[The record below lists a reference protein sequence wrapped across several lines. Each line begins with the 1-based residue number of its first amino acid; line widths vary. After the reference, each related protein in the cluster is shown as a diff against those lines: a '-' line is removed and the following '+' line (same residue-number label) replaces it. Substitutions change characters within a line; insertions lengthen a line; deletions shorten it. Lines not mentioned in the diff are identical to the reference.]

1 MGKRA
6 VSNADVEAL
15 FGSDEDAEM
24 SAENDSEEEE
34 GVEDDSAEESTEDD
48 EEAQDEQEES
58 EEESDEDSED
68 QETEENSEI
77 DWSKVDP
84 KIKAAYDK
92 AAEASAKWERN
103 HAKLQG
109 KFTKT
114 TQAQREQETAL
125 ASLKQKAT
133 ILDRLE
139 SIVQSDPRLE
149 QYLASALNKQ
159 NNPLA
164 AAQAPVWADKDPMYQ
179 YIQENV
185 APIIG
190 QLQNQIK
197 ELSEKASGN
206 DPESRQ
212 AKAQKNLDTV
222 LDSISSTIKDKLGR
236 DASEEDLEDA
246 LEYLVDNQLL
256 VNFDPKRSGALAKA
270 VFYEKFGDQL
280 EVASRKKYEMSLRE
294 KSKKLGARTKTVNSR
309 VQSKQKGTQ
318 AESVEEAIAMAI
330 AEQDID

>member
-1 MGKRA
+1 MGKRG

-15 FGSDEDAEM
+15 FGSDDDVEL
-24 SAENDSEEEE
+24 SAENDSEVDE
-34 GVEDDSAEESTEDD
+34 GVEDDSAEDSAEDD
-48 EEAQDEQEES
+48 EETQDEQEES

-68 QETEENSEI
+68 QETEESEI

-84 KIKAAYDK
+84 KIKAAYEK

-114 TQAQREQETAL
+114 TQAQREQETVL

-149 QYLASALNKQ
+149 KYLESALTRQ

-164 AAQAPVWADKDPMYQ
+164 SAQAPVWADKDPMYQ
-179 YIQENV
+179 YIQETV

-190 QLQNQIK
+190 KLQNQIQQ
-197 ELSEKASGN
+197 LSEKASGN

-212 AKAQKNLDTV
+212 AKAQQNLDTV
-222 LDSISSTIKDKLGR
+222 LDNISSTIKEKLGR
-236 DASEEDLEDA
+236 DASEEDIEDA

-256 VNFDPKRSGALAKA
+256 VNFDPKRAGALAKA

-294 KSKKLGARTKTVNSR
+294 KSKKLGTRTKTVNSKA
-309 VQSKQKGTQ
+309 QSKQKSTQ

-330 AEQDID
+330 AEQDLD